1 MKTPS
6 LDELLESLNLSHVD
20 MPYDPAKR
28 REYYLRTRQLLG
40 RKTGQALDT
49 SRERNKS
56 SSPPFVPPKK
66 AKASSKQSDFQAQ
79 MDALNARLDKLKKVL
94 AELVKQAQARSGVE
108 PADTKASSNKPAK
121 KLTAKQKADAAKR
134 AKKSAEKN
142 KDKKQ
147 TPSQQIKA
155 LETKI
160 KAIQAKIKKMK
171 AEIAAKKKPS
181 THKTGSVGAS
191 GKTILK

>member
-6 LDELLESLNLSHVD
+6 LDELIESLSLAHVD
-20 MPYDPAKR
+20 APYDPAKR
-28 REYYLRTRQLLG
+28 REYYLKTRQLKG
-40 RKTGQALDT
+40 RAGGQAFDISST
-49 SRERNKS
+49 RTKNS
-56 SSPPFVPPKK
+56 SSLPPVKKPKVN
-66 AKASSKQSDFQAQ
+66 SKQAEFQAKI
-79 MDALNARLDKLKKVL
+79 DALNARLDKLKKVL

-108 PADTKASSNKPAK
+108 PADTKSSSDKPAK

-142 KDKKQ
+142 KNKPP
-147 TPSQQIKA
+147 TPSQQVKE

-181 THKTGSVGAS
+181 KHKAGSVGAS
-191 GKTILK
+191 SLTIHK